1 MVFLRPVRL
10 SRSVSL
16 GSTMG
21 WRAMD
26 SGAGARTLQIALQRY
41 RYSVGKMPCPGS
53 FASIH
58 MLFKEL
64 TGYHFQI
71 PDKPWLNPYE
81 LAALANY
88 TAMFGT
94 DKRNHK
100 LNFALDKPL
109 NEFKKLWK
117 LAEEGNAY
125 SDNPAYVAAFILR
138 IVYQQL
144 PYVIHPRR
152 IPSMFSRMSRL
163 FSTST
168 MDAYVRGR
176 LGSGGKDF
184 FDAAGVLFEQFSKS
198 SMYEEKDLT
207 AVMGKDTLTR
217 LLEILS
223 STKTQRLAFHRD
235 KLEVNAPSE
244 KPYELNSLL
253 RYPLIRHGDELYCPY
268 PQLIGYA
275 ATRGLFFRFS
285 EESKE
290 KFRDPFVES
299 VESYVKETLKAA
311 LPNAEILTE
320 KDKRS
325 LGWAGKTNDVTAI
338 MGDCALLIECKLSGL
353 YVESKRSASPQSIV
367 SDVRK
372 QIADPKERRG
382 LFQLYD
388 KCQAIESK
396 LLPATLVEKYKEVR
410 HIYPVLLLFDEIQMA
425 NKAEVMGN
433 IIQDELKAYGAGG
446 FKYQIWHLEEL
457 EYLAE
462 FAKSALME
470 WVEEK
475 FSPNNE
481 AFDLSSFLAGKTGSG
496 FLKLVLYLPEGDTRA
511 FQILRNLAARESA

>member
-1 MVFLRPVRL
+1 
-10 SRSVSL
+10 
-16 GSTMG
+16 MG

-26 SGAGARTLQIALQRY
+26 SGADARTLQIALQRY

-94 DKRNHK
+94 DKRDHRPD
-100 LNFALDKPL
+100 FALDKPL

-125 SDNPAYVAAFILR
+125 SDNPAYIAAFILR

-144 PYVIHPRR
+144 PFVIHPRR
-152 IPSMFSRMSRL
+152 IPSMFSRMSCL

-168 MDAYVRGR
+168 MDAYVKGR

-184 FDAAGVLFEQFSKS
+184 FDAAEVLFQRFSKS
-198 SMYEEKDLT
+198 SMYEEKDLA
-207 AVMGKDTLTR
+207 AVMGNDTLTR
-217 LLEILS
+217 LLDILS

-253 RYPLIRHGDELYCPY
+253 RYPLIKNCGQIYCPY
-268 PQLIGYA
+268 PQLVGYA

-285 EESKE
+285 EEDKE
-290 KFRDPFVES
+290 KFREPFVES
-299 VESYVKETLKAA
+299 VESYVKKTLKSA

-320 KDKRS
+320 KDERS
-325 LGWAGKTNDVTAI
+325 LGWTGKTNDVTAI
-338 MGDCALLIECKLSGL
+338 MGDRALLIECKLSGL
-353 YVESKRSASPQSIV
+353 YVESKRSASPERIV

-372 QIADPKERRG
+372 QIADPKDRRG

-388 KCQAIESK
+388 KSQAIQSG
-396 LLPATLVEKYKEVR
+396 LLPAKLVEKYKGVK

-433 IIQDELKAYGAGG
+433 IIQDELQANGAGG
-446 FKYQIWHLEEL
+446 FRYQIWHLEEL
-457 EYLAE
+457 DWLAE
-462 FAKSALME
+462 LAKSAFMD
-470 WVEEK
+470 WIVEK
-475 FSPNNE
+475 FASKNE
-481 AFDLSSFLAGKTGSG
+481 AFDLSSFLATKTASS
-496 FLKLVLYLPEGDTRA
+496 FLKLILYLPEGDTKA
-511 FQILRNLAARESA
+511 FQILRNLAAEDEA